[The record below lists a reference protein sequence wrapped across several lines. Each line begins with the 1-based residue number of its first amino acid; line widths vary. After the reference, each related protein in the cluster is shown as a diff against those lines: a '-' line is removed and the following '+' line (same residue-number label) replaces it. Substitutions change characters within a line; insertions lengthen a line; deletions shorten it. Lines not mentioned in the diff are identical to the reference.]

1 MSFLD
6 WIFII
11 IIGASSIYG
20 LLKGFI
26 RAVVSIFA
34 IVIGLILASRIYY
47 EVNPFFKKFSL
58 SDPVWQPLSFATFF
72 GLIFIAITVI
82 GRKIHKFVQT
92 ISLGSLNRV
101 AGLGVGFAKGVIIS
115 SSIILIL
122 AVALSEKNPILQQ
135 SKLTPHIIHISEILI
150 SFAPDDLKRHF
161 KEREEKLREFWG
173 RKLTPQ
179 AGDNLKKI

>member
-1 MSFLD
+1 MNFLD

-11 IIGASSIYG
+11 IIGVSSIYG

-26 RAVVSIFA
+26 RAVVFIFA
-34 IVIGLILASRIYY
+34 IVIGIILASRIYY
-47 EVNPFFKKFSL
+47 EVSPFLRKISL
-58 SDPVWQPLSFATFF
+58 GDPIWQPLSFSIFF
-72 GLIFIAITVI
+72 VLIFIAITVI
-82 GRKIHKFVQT
+82 GGKIHKFAQA
-92 ISLGSLNRV
+92 IFLGSLNRV

-115 SSIILIL
+115 STMILIL

-150 SFAPDDLKRHF
+150 SFAPNELKRHF
-161 KEREEKLREFWG
+161 REREEKLREFWG

-179 AGDNLKKI
+179 RGDNLKKI